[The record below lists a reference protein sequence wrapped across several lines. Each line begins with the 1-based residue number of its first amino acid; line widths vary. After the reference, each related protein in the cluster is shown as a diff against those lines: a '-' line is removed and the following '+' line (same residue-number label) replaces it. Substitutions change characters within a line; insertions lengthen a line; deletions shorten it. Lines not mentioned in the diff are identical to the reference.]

1 MLPQLKGSCGVAST
15 THEKLTLCN
24 SPNTPCA
31 GSGHFGL
38 DGFPRHLGKICRR
51 WLKNGKKT
59 KHGGNQKGFEMAFL
73 LMSSLLL
80 GLWESEK

>member
-59 KHGGNQKGFEMAFL
+59 KHGGGFTQPAACVGNRKRFEMCFC
-73 LMSSLLL
+73 
-80 GLWESEK
+80 